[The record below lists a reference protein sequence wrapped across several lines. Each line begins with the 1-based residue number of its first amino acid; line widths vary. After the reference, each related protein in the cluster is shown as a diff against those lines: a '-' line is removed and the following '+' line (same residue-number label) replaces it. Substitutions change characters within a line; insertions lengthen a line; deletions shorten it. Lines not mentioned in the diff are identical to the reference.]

1 MSTSV
6 KKVVTKRAV
15 GKAIS
20 AGKAKSVVKT
30 DNEPSKVAKKTKPKK
45 IIYEDKLEQL
55 DFPGKTYTGE
65 QVRDAIVAF
74 IKAHDCFGVDIDE
87 QRDMVAEFFTLIET
101 AWEDRH
107 LEKCQRKIE
116 FKKKLAEADGNA
128 EEISLI
134 PCDFDEKTVWDLFKS
149 KDGVCK
155 YLRVKIAPSAI
166 KAAGM
171 GAYSVDPIPK
181 GASCTYRGIERGIQ
195 NVVSTYSWE
204 VKPYKATSGDSVEG
218 KPLFYLDASDPTQ
231 SNTTRFYNCG
241 LSSKSNNFDIEQR
254 FTTINYVALRDIEPG
269 IELFCDY
276 GSSYR
281 RHNLNM
287 VGKY

>member
-30 DNEPSKVAKKTKPKK
+30 DNEPLKVAKKTKPKK

-195 NVVSTYSWE
+195 NVNVH
-204 VKPYKATSGDSVEG
+204 V
-218 KPLFYLDASDPTQ
+218 
-231 SNTTRFYNCG
+231 
-241 LSSKSNNFDIEQR
+241 
-254 FTTINYVALRDIEPG
+254 
-269 IELFCDY
+269 
-276 GSSYR
+276 
-281 RHNLNM
+281 
-287 VGKY
+287 